1 MSSFEVSE
9 PIINSPYKQP
19 ASYWYIREGRS
30 PEKRDGRR
38 PSIVF
43 PPRDQKTSW
52 NEIPGVIRKS
62 ELYPAGFELELVN
75 TLRERVRQWRESGWS
90 GASRTTVELLRYWQ
104 REGRRQN
111 QNLFFAQL
119 EAAETVIFL
128 KEARAD
134 FRQGIIVPRDITGSP
149 GSESPAGFERL
160 ACKMATGAGKTTVMA
175 MLAAW
180 SILNK
185 TANRNDARFSDLV
198 LIVCPNVT
206 IRSRLTELD
215 PALDESSLYRTRDL
229 VPENSMSQLRQGKV
243 LVTNWHVFQPH
254 TPQTGGVSAKVIRS
268 GKPVTTTEFI
278 FIGDKCGTV
287 RGVKYLT
294 IEEFRHRQA
303 AGIFETEEEICDS
316 DNRLTQ
322 AKVSFTRYVESDTA
336 LADRVLGTESKGK
349 QNILIMNDEAHH
361 AYRIIKENEESEAD
375 IFGEDEEAD
384 RFYTEATVWIDGLD
398 KINKIRGINF
408 CIDLSA
414 TPFFLGRVGQ
424 ESNKP
429 FPWVVSD
436 FGLIEAIES
445 GLVKIP
451 QLAIRDTTGADIPGY
466 FNLWKWIMEKLTPK
480 EKGGRKGTVKPEAV
494 LKYVHTPIAML
505 GSLWQEKLNEHPDE
519 RPVFII
525 VCKNTAIAK
534 VIYEWIA
541 EDIKP
546 IEIPSCK
553 IEGFRNINGQINTIR
568 IDSKV
573 VDETDTGESKSDES
587 KWMRFVLDTVGKK
600 TWAADRQ
607 GRPIYPEGFEELAR
621 KLERPL
627 TPPGKDIRCIVS
639 VSMLTE
645 GWDCNTVEHIIGLR
659 PFMSQLLCE
668 QVVGR
673 GLRRSDYEI
682 NEESGLFAE
691 EVAKVLG
698 VPFEVIPFKENKG
711 AKPLPVK
718 SFHIH
723 ALPEKV
729 HLEIR
734 FPRVEG
740 YTQSIRNRIAV
751 NWDTVAPLEI
761 RPGIIPPEVEMKGLN
776 INNQGRPS
784 LSGPGRLDEANLN
797 AFRQKQRIQELIF
810 DMAKD
815 FTKIYSGYDA
825 ANLPPHVLFPQL
837 IVIIRRYV
845 DEKVIARPPADKK
858 DLFLAPYYGWLIER
872 IREAIQP
879 DTEAGESAEVP
890 IYEASRGPGSTAD
903 VDYRTRKEPREIVR
917 SHLNYM
923 VPDTRR
929 WEQSAAY
936 YIDTN
941 KNVLSF
947 VKNAGLGFAIPY
959 FHNDQAHDYLPD
971 FIIRLKTEFPAYLI
985 LEVKGF
991 DPTEAVKTQ
1000 AAQRWINAVNTDGR
1014 HGKWLYALAKKP
1026 EEVNERIQE
1035 AMLMIFFPPS

>member
-1 MSSFEVSE
+1 MSSFEVAE
-9 PIINSPYKQP
+9 PIINSPYKPP
-19 ASYWYIREGRS
+19 AGYWYIREGRS
-30 PEKRDGRR
+30 PEKREGRR

-43 PPRDQKTSW
+43 PPRDQKILW
-52 NEIPGVIRKS
+52 NELPGIIKKS
-62 ELYPAGFELELVN
+62 KLYPAGFELELVN

-111 QNLFFAQL
+111 LFFAQL

-128 KEARAD
+128 KEARED
-134 FRQGIIVPRDITGSP
+134 FKQGICVPRDIAYSSC
-149 GSESPAGFERL
+149 SESHHTGFERL
-160 ACKMATGAGKTTVMA
+160 ACKMATGSGKTTVMA

-185 TANRNDARFSDLV
+185 ALNRNDSRFSDV
-198 LIVCPNVT
+198 ILIVCPNVT
-206 IRSRLTELD
+206 IRSRLRELD
-215 PALDESSLYRTRDL
+215 PLLDEGSLYRSRDL
-229 VPENSMSQLRQGKV
+229 VPENLMPQLRQGKV
-243 LVTNWHVFQPH
+243 LVTNWHVFQPQ

-268 GKPVTTTEFI
+268 GKPVKTTEII
-278 FIGDKCGTV
+278 FIGDKCARV
-287 RGVKYLT
+287 RGMKYLT
-294 IEEFRHRQA
+294 IEEFRRQQA
-303 AGIFETEEEICDS
+303 AGIFETEEEYCDS
-316 DNRLTQ
+316 DGRL
-322 AKVSFTRYVESDTA
+322 AKAKITSTRYVESDTA
-336 LADRVLGTESKGK
+336 LADRVLKSEFKGK

-361 AYRIIKENEESEAD
+361 AYRIVKENDESED
-375 IFGEDEEAD
+375 EIFGEDEEAE

-398 KINKIRGINF
+398 KINRIRGINF

-424 ESNKP
+424 ETNKP

-480 EKGGRKGTVKPEAV
+480 EKGGKKGTVKPEAV

-505 GSLWQEKLNEHPDE
+505 GSLWQEKLNENTDE
-519 RPVFII
+519 PPVFII

-534 VIYEWIA
+534 VLYQWIA

-546 IEIPSCK
+546 LEIPSCK
-553 IEGFRNINGQINTIR
+553 IEGFRNQDGQIKTIR
-568 IDSKV
+568 VDSKV
-573 VDETDTGESKSDES
+573 ADESDTGESKSDES
-587 KWMRFVLDTVGKK
+587 RWMRFVLDTVGKPA
-600 TWAADRQ
+600 WLADKQ
-607 GRPIYPEGFEELAR
+607 GRPIYPEGFEELAQKIGR
-621 KLERPL
+621 SL

-645 GWDCNTVEHIIGLR
+645 GWDCNTVEYIIGLR

-673 GLRRSDYEI
+673 GLRRSLYEI
-682 NEESGLFAE
+682 NAETGLFTE

-711 AKPLPVK
+711 IKPQPQKLY
-718 SFHIH
+718 HIH
-723 ALPEKV
+723 ALPEKSN
-729 HLEIR
+729 LEIC

-740 YTQSIRNRIAV
+740 YTQAIRNRIAV
-751 NWDTVAPLEI
+751 NWDDLAALEI
-761 RPGIIPPEVEMKGLN
+761 KPGIIPPEVEMKGLN
-776 INNQGRPS
+776 INKQGRPS

-797 AFRQKQRIQELIF
+797 AFRQNRRIQELVF
-810 DMAKD
+810 DMAKE
-815 FTKIYSGYDA
+815 FTRIYSGQG
-825 ANLPPHVLFPQL
+825 NTNIPPHVLFPQL
-837 IVIIRRYV
+837 VRIIRRFI
-845 DEKVIARPPADKK
+845 DEKVIATPPADKK
-858 DLFLAPYYGWLIER
+858 DLFLAPWYGWMIER

-879 DTEAGESAEVP
+879 DTESGESAELP
-890 IYEASRGPGSTAD
+890 IYEANRGPGSTAD
-903 VDYRTRKEPREIVR
+903 VDYWTRKKPQEIIK
-917 SHLNYM
+917 SHLNYI

-941 KNVLSF
+941 KNAVSF

-971 FIIRLKTEFPAYLI
+971 FIIRLKAESSVYLI

-991 DPTEAVKTQ
+991 DPTEQIKAQ
-1000 AAQRWINAVNTDGR
+1000 AAKRWINAVNADGR
-1014 HGKWLYALAKKP
+1014 YGKWLYAIARKP
-1026 EEVNERIQE
+1026 EEVNDRIKE
-1035 AMLMIFFPPS
+1035 AMLMLPH